1 MRAPTWSPRTV
12 GLAVLVV
19 GLALALLPS
28 SGLLPAGWFAPTRAD
43 AGPPTLPTRFAGYS
57 YLTGDVSTSPPG
69 RAVAVYQHGFD
80 VEFLD
85 APQAVVAGADGD
97 IYRRL
102 DAAEARDRGSHG
114 DPAVM
119 RLSPDGTRVAIG
131 DWDTTAPDVIV
142 IDRTTGDAVTYP
154 VPGGRSAVPLA
165 WAPDS
170 RRLAYLTTAEP
181 VNPYSGRA
189 VSGDLGLLD
198 VTTGTAELVPGQDG
212 ARAAAFSPDGRE
224 LAVHRITPDDGS
236 LSGQDGIPRMGGGTV
251 EVLTAGGTVDRRL
264 AMPAHHYLHGPD
276 AWSPDGALLA
286 TAVQWLPACEHLAT
300 DTREWGDCFNDYT
313 GPEDGIVFL
322 DATGGDA
329 AVPAPVPP
337 DVVGWDGLLGWTG
350 DREVLVLD
358 APADPESA
366 EDGLFWLTAVPL
378 DGGEPRRLSGVPGG
392 GNYGVGGFQVASA
405 LLPDIELRDNAGAVD
420 RGLWPTWLRVLVA
433 LGAAGAVTLV
443 ARTLD
448 RRGHAVRFA
457 HAHRTV
463 HHG

>member
-1 MRAPTWSPRTV
+1 MPRRPSSRAPTGTSTGASTPRR
-12 GLAVLVV
+12 
-19 GLALALLPS
+19 
-28 SGLLPAGWFAPTRAD
+28 PATA
-43 AGPPTLPTRFAGYS
+43 
-57 YLTGDVSTSPPG
+57 
-69 RAVAVYQHGFD
+69 
-80 VEFLD
+80 
-85 APQAVVAGADGD
+85 
-97 IYRRL
+97 
-102 DAAEARDRGSHG
+102 GSHG

-142 IDRTTGDAVTYP
+142 IDLTTGDAVTYP

-264 AMPAHHYLHGPD
+264 AMPAHHFLHGPD

-358 APADPESA
+358 APEDPESA
-366 EDGLFWLTAVPL
+366 EDDLFWLTAVPL
-378 DGGEPRRLSGVPGG
+378 EGGEPRRLSGVPGG